1 MLCLLDSNFHA
12 SIFLFPRLVIS
23 RRVYVVRVNFFPFI
37 VYYRVLLLFLFK
49 ARHWHC
55 PLPVFFLQINVRR
68 LRSVDGVK
76 HLQASRDIQYDFSV
90 DGIDTSVLFNH
101 LTLLQVAPLR
111 ETFRGRTG
119 SCT

>member
-1 MLCLLDSNFHA
+1 
-12 SIFLFPRLVIS
+12 
-23 RRVYVVRVNFFPFI
+23 
-37 VYYRVLLLFLFK
+37 
-49 ARHWHC
+49 
-55 PLPVFFLQINVRR
+55 
-68 LRSVDGVK
+68 VDGVK

-119 SCT
+119 SCTWL